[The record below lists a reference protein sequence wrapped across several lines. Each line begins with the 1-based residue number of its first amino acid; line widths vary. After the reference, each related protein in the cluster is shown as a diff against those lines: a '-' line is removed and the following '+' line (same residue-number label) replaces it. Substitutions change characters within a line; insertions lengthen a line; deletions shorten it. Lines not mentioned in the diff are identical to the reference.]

1 MTAELRDTLYNYCAT
16 TIPHFFTREMDALEK
31 IGQYR
36 WTLRMAD
43 SSLYNDMRDCI
54 EDYCT
59 DNNLDWDEEE
69 IDIEEIFL
77 PSE

>member
-1 MTAELRDTLYNYCAT
+1 MDIELRNTLYDYCAT

-43 SSLYNDMRDCI
+43 SSLYNDMMDYI
-54 EDYCT
+54 GDYCM
-59 DNNLDWDEEE
+59 DNGIDWDEAE